1 MLDEREAKRG
11 FDFLLLDISMTLDV
25 VKLMKSF

>member
-1 MLDEREAKRG
+1 MLDEREFKRD
-11 FDFLLLDISMTLDV
+11 FDFLLLDIPMTFYV